1 MGVQLEYPK
10 QIYSIEENRE
20 ILCNELENYNDVY
33 QVVVERIKQLCR
45 NLTITIGENVH
56 RTKIKISPTASKDI
70 EGSHFIKENNCIIK

>member
-1 MGVQLEYPK
+1 MNWK
-10 QIYSIEENRE
+10 
-20 ILCNELENYNDVY
+20 NYNDVY

>member
-10 QIYSIEENRE
+10 KIYSIEENRE

-45 NLTITIGENVH
+45 NLERGLYTHTYLDCL
-56 RTKIKISPTASKDI
+56 KSP
-70 EGSHFIKENNCIIK
+70 

>member
-1 MGVQLEYPK
+1 
-10 QIYSIEENRE
+10 
-20 ILCNELENYNDVY
+20 VY